1 MCILSLLH
9 RQIASV
15 RVLLSL
21 VLLEGEAALQGERR
35 ATNVFGDFADKLSK
49 SRDVEARWC
58 AFVDLLNS
66 CGADQVNYALVSAE
80 HRADDAV
87 LFRSTMRADWI
98 SYYGEKRFDQHDPHV
113 KILKSGHF
121 TPYIW
126 SEANTDAVT
135 DAGEREVCREGN
147 AAGMRGQIHLVLP
160 DPLSGRR
167 PIGGMA
173 LGSSLAPREFFK
185 AISGLELALVTA
197 GMLFHQYSYHHLRR
211 DELGTKPLSLRES
224 ECLSLIAAGHRV
236 DRIAHRL
243 ALATQTVELHLRNA
257 RAKLKSRTTPQAVAR
272 ALLTGEIVL

>member
-1 MCILSLLH
+1 
-9 RQIASV
+9 
-15 RVLLSL
+15 VLLVGSE
-21 VLLEGEAALQGERR
+21 VLHVERR
-35 ATNVFGDFADKLSK
+35 GAIFFGDFADKLSR
-49 SRDVEARWC
+49 SDDVETRWC
-58 AFVDLLNS
+58 TFVDLLNS
-66 CGADQVNYALVSAE
+66 CGADQVNYALMSAE
-80 HRADDAV
+80 HRAGDQV
-87 LFRSTMRADWI
+87 LFRSTMCADWL

-126 SEANTDAVT
+126 SEDNTDAVT
-135 DAGEREVCREGN
+135 DASEREVCREGN

-160 DPLSGRR
+160 DTLSGRR

-185 AISGLELALVTA
+185 AISGLEMALMTA

-211 DELGTKPLSLRES
+211 KELGTNPLSAREA
-224 ECLSLIAAGHRV
+224 ECLSLIAAGYRV
-236 DRIAHRL
+236 DRIADRL
-243 ALATQTVELHLRNA
+243 VLASQTVELHLRNA